1 MVPATSLSK
10 RDLFLFAALFLFES
24 SIAAMAIL
32 MHRQGERPFAVFLS
46 SRPGLAFLIAIAA
59 FFIAGWVIV
68 HQYHLASQWARLHHF
83 RLNVAMNLVTVL
95 LILITGE
102 LVVRVGSQSSG
113 DREVFG
119 NVVLKPRNW
128 ERTRLHYRQV
138 FEKGLA
144 DHSLLVYDD
153 RLGWVVGQNR
163 YSAPKGE
170 GPYWSSS
177 EGLRAPHEGVAFP
190 KVEGKTEIALVG
202 DFFTFGEVRYEETWG
217 YKLEQLLGEEFQVL
231 NFGVPGYGL
240 GQMYLRYEQAVRQ
253 RSPKVVVFGFI
264 SENLS
269 RAMWVY
275 PFVTTDWD
283 LPFSTPRFVL
293 RDGELTNV
301 NLHPLP
307 SEAIFSRGSI
317 SELPFVEYDRG
328 YRPSDWQKRWY
339 HFSYLVRLIIS
350 FYPSWAEKPETSEE
364 AVRSVNAAILKTFVR
379 SVKQAGSIPHVL
391 FFPGRRG
398 LKEPSSYLS
407 LGKRV
412 LEQAG
417 VAYIDPT
424 PCLLEVDPADRFLGG
439 GHYSPQS
446 NAAVAKCVHKAV
458 EESLAQASGTGA

>member
-10 RDLFLFAALFLFES
+10 RDLFLFAALFLLES

-32 MHRQGERPFAVFLS
+32 MHRKGERPFAVFLS
-46 SRPGLAFLIAIAA
+46 SRPGIAFLIAIAA

-68 HQYHLASQWARLHHF
+68 HQYHLASQWARVHHF

-128 ERTRLHYRQV
+128 ERTKLRYRQL

-144 DHSLLVYDD
+144 DQSLLVYDD
-153 RLGWVVGQNR
+153 RLGWAVGQNR

-264 SENLS
+264 SDDLS
-269 RAMWVY
+269 RTMWVY
-275 PFVTTDWD
+275 PFLSTDWD

-301 NLHPLP
+301 NMRPLP

-317 SELPFVEYDRG
+317 SELPFVEYDSG

-364 AVRSVNAAILKTFVR
+364 AVRSINAAILKTFVR

-391 FFPGRRG
+391 FFPGRSG

-446 NAAVAKCVHKAV
+446 NAAVAKCVYKAV
-458 EESLAQASGTGA
+458 KESLAHASGSGA

>member
-1 MVPATSLSK
+1 VVPDTSLSK
-10 RDLFLFAALFLFES
+10 RDLFLFAALFLLES
-24 SIAAMAIL
+24 SIAAMAML
-32 MHRQGERPFAVFLS
+32 MHRKGERLFAVFLS
-46 SRPGLAFLIAIAA
+46 SRPGIAFLIAIAA

-102 LVVRVGSQSSG
+102 IIVRVGSQSSQ
-113 DREVFG
+113 DKEVFG

-128 ERTRLHYRQV
+128 ERTKLRYRQL

-153 RLGWVVGQNR
+153 RLGWAVGQNR
-163 YSAPKGE
+163 YGAPKGE

-177 EGLRAPHEGVAFP
+177 EGLRAPHKGVAFP

-202 DFFTFGEVRYEETWG
+202 DSFTFGDEVRYEETWG

-240 GQMYLRYEQAVRQ
+240 GQMYLRYEKAVRQ

-264 SENLS
+264 SEDVS
-269 RAMWVY
+269 RTMWVY
-275 PFVTTDWD
+275 PFLSTDWN
-283 LPFSTPRFVL
+283 LPFSTPRFML
-293 RDGELTNV
+293 RDGEPTNV
-301 NLHPLP
+301 NMRPLP

-317 SELPFVEYDRG
+317 SELPFVEYDSW

-339 HFSYLVRLIIS
+339 HFSYLVRLYIS
-350 FYPSWAEKPETSEE
+350 LYPSWAENPETLEE
-364 AVRSVNAAILKTFVR
+364 EVRSINAAILKTFVR
-379 SVKQAGSIPHVL
+379 SVKQAGSNPHVL
-391 FFPGRRG
+391 FFPGRSE
-398 LKEPSSYLS
+398 LKEPSSHLS

-424 PCLLEVDPADRFLGG
+424 PCLLEVDPADRFLE
-439 GHYSPQS
+439 GHYSPQG
-446 NAAVAKCVHKAV
+446 NAAVAKCVYKAV
-458 EESLAQASGTGA
+458 KESLAQASGTGA